1 MAKFQTIDTDDK
13 LADAFDRAAKGTFV
27 FFKHS
32 VTCPISTGV
41 YAEVDR
47 FDGDVGLV
55 IVQSARTLSNE
66 IAARTGI
73 RHESPQALVVRNGQ
87 VAYHASHYDVTAE
100 DLRNAVA

>member
-1 MAKFQTIDTDDK
+1 MANFNKIDTDDK
-13 LADAFDRAAKGTFV
+13 LAEAFARAESGTFV

-32 VTCPISTGV
+32 VTCPISSGV

-55 IVQSARTLSNE
+55 IVQSSRAQSNE
-66 IAARTGI
+66 IAARTGV
-73 RHESPQALVVRNGQ
+73 RHETPQALVIRNGE
-87 VAYHASHYDVTAE
+87 VVYHASHYDVTAD